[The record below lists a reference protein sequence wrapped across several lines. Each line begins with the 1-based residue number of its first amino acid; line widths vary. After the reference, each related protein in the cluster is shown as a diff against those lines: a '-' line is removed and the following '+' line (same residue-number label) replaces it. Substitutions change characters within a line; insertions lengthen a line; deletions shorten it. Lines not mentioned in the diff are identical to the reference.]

1 MKISINSGDTNLFIP
16 LPTSLA
22 CSGFVAKIAA
32 KHTDGELSAEQ
43 LSRIFKEL
51 KKYRRRHG
59 PLDFIEVDAADGTK
73 IRISL

>member
-1 MKISINSGDTNLFIP
+1 MKITVKSDDINLFIP

-51 KKYRRRHG
+51 KKYRRRNG
-59 PLDFIEVDAADGTK
+59 PIRLVEIDSADGEK
-73 IRISL
+73 IIVSL

>member
-1 MKISINSGDTNLFIP
+1 MKISIKSDDTNLFIP

-59 PLDFIEVDAADGTK
+59 PLDFIEVDTADGTK